1 MAREVDRRPPTRG
14 ELNRALILNA
24 ASKPVNVLVPTA
36 IVVVALVA
44 SLWWL
49 IPVIAIPAFLALVAV
64 TYFDGNE
71 AERVGERLRGGRG
84 RRRGGGGPRRV
95 DPRSLAPPIGSQL
108 RAASEEERRIREA
121 IARSDLGLEEVGGEV
136 ASLVRA
142 MEGTA
147 SRAQT
152 LWEYLATQDAQRIR
166 RRAIQLEHSRDPAAA
181 PVVTALREQ
190 VAALDALNEQLQR
203 FFAQMEHIVASLGTM
218 HAQLLRM
225 SMASQ
230 SDGEREMADEARGL
244 REQVNALA
252 EGMGEVYEQ
261 AGAAEP
267 GTEPPGRRGGRSE

>member
-1 MAREVDRRPPTRG
+1 MSREVDRRPPTRG
-14 ELNRALILNA
+14 ELNRALVLNA
-24 ASKPVNVLVPTA
+24 ATKPVNVLVPAA

-64 TYFDGNE
+64 TYLDGNE
-71 AERVGERLRGGRG
+71 AERVGDRLRGGRG
-84 RRRGGGGPRRV
+84 RGGGGARRV

-108 RAASEEERRIREA
+108 RAAFEEERRVREA

-152 LWEYLATQDAQRIR
+152 LWEYLATQDVQRIR
-166 RRAIQLEHSRDPAAA
+166 RRATQLEHSGDPAAA

-267 GTEPPGRRGGRSE
+267 PPRAPPAPPAG